1 MATETVAKPRTSARV
16 HVQKFGTFLSG
27 MIMPNI
33 GAFIAWGIITALFI
47 EKGWLPVPQLGGFGE
62 TGGKPNIGLVGPM
75 ITYLLPLLIGYTGGK
90 MVYDVRG
97 GVVGAIGTMGVIV
110 GAGIPMFI
118 GAMIMGPLGG
128 WTMKKIDSIWDGK
141 IRPGFEMLVNNFSAG
156 IWGALLALLGFY
168 GISPV
173 VTAFSEAAGNFV
185 KFLVSNGLL
194 PLTSIFIEPA
204 KVLFL
209 NNAINHGVL
218 TPLGVQQSLEQGK
231 SILFLLEAN
240 PGPGLGI
247 LLAYMFFG
255 RGAAKASAPGAAI
268 IQFLGGIHEI
278 YFPYVL
284 MRPLLIL
291 GAIAGGMTGIA
302 TLAITNSG
310 LVAPAAPGSIFAV
323 LAQTSRDSYFGVIL
337 SVVLAAT
344 VSFLVSSV
352 ILRTTKHSDEVDLG
366 DATSRME
373 AMKGKKSSVA
383 STLTGAGTG
392 AGAAGQ
398 GGVGVLAGPVRN
410 IVFACDAG
418 MGSSAMGASV
428 LRNKIKAAGFPDVKV
443 TNASIANLTDTY
455 DVVITHQ
462 DLTERAK
469 PATSSAVH
477 YSVDNFMSSPRYDE
491 IVELVRESNTEG
503 AAATEG
509 PDAGAGTPGGASASG
524 PAMAAGAAT
533 AATHG
538 AHAANAPVDAAP
550 AATAPAGGEVLARES
565 VVLNGSATT
574 RDAAIDEA
582 GRLLLARGAVDEGYI
597 AAMHEREASVS
608 TYMGSFL
615 AIPHG
620 TNAAK
625 DHIRKSAVSVIRY
638 PEGIDWNGKEVK
650 FVVGVAGINNEHL
663 HILSSIAK
671 VFTNKEQVARLE
683 AATSEDEVLE
693 LFGKVNA

>member
-1 MATETVAKPRTSARV
+1 MATETVAKPRTSMRV
-16 HVQKFGTFLSG
+16 GVQKFGTFLSG

-62 TGGKPNIGLVGPM
+62 TDGVKNIGLVGPM

-156 IWGALLALLGFY
+156 IWGALLAMLGFY
-168 GISPV
+168 AIAPV
-173 VTAFSEAAGNFV
+173 VSAFSAGAGNV
-185 KFLVSNGLL
+185 VQFLVNNGLL

-268 IQFLGGIHEI
+268 IHFFGGIHEI

-291 GAIAGGMTGIA
+291 AAIAGGMTGIA

-323 LAQTSRDSYFGVIL
+323 LAQTSRDSYVGVIL
-337 SVVLAAT
+337 AVLLATAA
-344 VSFLVSSV
+344 SFLVASV
-352 ILRTTKHSDEVDLG
+352 IMKTTKHSDEVDLN

-373 AMKGKKSSVA
+373 QMKGKKSSVA
-383 STLTGAGTG
+383 STLTGAG
-392 AGAAGQ
+392 AGAAAG

-443 TNASIANLTDTY
+443 TNASIANLNDSY
-455 DVVITHQ
+455 DVVVTHQ

-477 YSVDNFMSSPRYDE
+477 YSVDNFMNSPRYDE
-491 IVELVRESNTEG
+491 IVELVRGSNTGG
-503 AAATEG
+503 AAAAEG
-509 PDAGAGTPGGASASG
+509 QDAGAGTPGGASASG
-524 PAMAAGAAT
+524 PATAVAAGTVAGGT
-533 AATHG
+533 AAGT
-538 AHAANAPVDAAP
+538 AETQAAGNS
-550 AATAPAGGEVLARES
+550 EILARES
-565 VVLNGSATT
+565 VILTGSATT

-597 AAMHEREASVS
+597 AAMHEREESVS
-608 TYMGSFL
+608 TYMGSYL

-638 PEGIDWNGKEVK
+638 PEGIDWNGKQVK